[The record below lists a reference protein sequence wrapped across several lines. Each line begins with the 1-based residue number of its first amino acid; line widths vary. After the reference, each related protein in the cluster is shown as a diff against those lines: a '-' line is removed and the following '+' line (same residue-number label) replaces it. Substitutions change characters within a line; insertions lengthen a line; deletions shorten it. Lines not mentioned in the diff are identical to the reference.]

1 MFSIWQESLI
11 LPIISLIL
19 SIIGPTE
26 ISEETKQRIF
36 ETSFNTVITSLRST
50 GFRATY
56 DEIKIV
62 SSSDSI
68 EAKNII
74 IGFPTNYLSNIQPCF
89 PDGYGN
95 DDQVFFETSNYL
107 NDCFINVNIDAFSI
121 KNIGIKKKSKENLII
136 GLSGIAFDLNGL
148 TKVLDG
154 ELAGL
159 NVVASVIADDQ
170 KLKGDLSI
178 ESGYSFNQDKTAIG
192 FNLKLDKLADLKI
205 KANVSNP
212 KYFNDRYTYSGIDDF
227 TFNFNDFEFT
237 YKDLGLR
244 KLLEFLSLSMTGQ
257 KISSDITSNFFY
269 SSNEGD
275 TKKLA
280 VINKFLDGASKITC
294 SRKTSIYYSFQMYSE
309 FFDDNP
315 MRLLNFFCEDL
326 KSF

>member
-36 ETSFNTVITSLRST
+36 ETSFNTVITSLRSA

-68 EAKNII
+68 EAKNIV
-74 IGFPTNYLSNIQPCF
+74 IGYPTSKINYQECL

-95 DDQVFFETSNYL
+95 DGQLFPETSNYF
-107 NDCFINVNIDAFSI
+107 NDCFINLNIDTFSI

-178 ESGYSFNQDKTAIG
+178 ESGYSFNQDKTTIG
-192 FNLKLDKLADLKI
+192 FNLKFDKLADLKI

-212 KYFNDRYTYSGIDDF
+212 KYFNNQYTYSGMDDI
-227 TFNFNDFEFT
+227 TFNFNDFEFS

-257 KISSDITSNFFY
+257 KISSDLTSFIQT
-269 SSNEGD
+269 SNEGD
-275 TKKLA
+275 AKKLT
-280 VINKFLDGASKITC
+280 VLNKFLDGSSKITC
-294 SRKTSIYYSFQMYSE
+294 SRKTSIYFSSQMYSE
-309 FFDDNP
+309 LITEDP
-315 MRLLNFFCEDL
+315 MTLLNFFCEDL
-326 KSF
+326 KNY

>member
-36 ETSFNTVITSLRST
+36 ETSFNTVITSLRSI

-68 EAKNII
+68 EAKNIV
-74 IGFPTNYLSNIQPCF
+74 IGYPTSKINYQECL

-95 DDQVFFETSNYL
+95 DGQLFPETSNYF
-107 NDCFINVNIDAFSI
+107 NDCFINLNIETFSI

-227 TFNFNDFEFT
+227 TFNFNDFEFS

-257 KISSDITSNFFY
+257 KISSDLTSFIVI
-269 SSNEGD
+269 SNEAEA
-275 TKKLA
+275 KKLA

-294 SRKTSIYYSFQMYSE
+294 SRKTSIYFSSQMYSE
-309 FFDDNP
+309 TLSDNP
-315 MRLLNFFCEDL
+315 MTLLNFFCEDL
-326 KSF
+326 KSY

>member
-1 MFSIWQESLI
+1 LFSIWQESLI

-36 ETSFNTVITSLRST
+36 ETSFNTVITSLRSA

-68 EAKNII
+68 EAKNIV
-74 IGFPTNYLSNIQPCF
+74 IGYPTSKINYQECL
-89 PDGYGN
+89 PDGYEN
-95 DDQVFFETSNYL
+95 DGQLFPETSNYF
-107 NDCFINVNIDAFSI
+107 NDCFINLNIETFSI

-257 KISSDITSNFFY
+257 KISSDLTSFIVI
-269 SSNEGD
+269 SNEAEA
-275 TKKLA
+275 KKLA

-294 SRKTSIYYSFQMYSE
+294 SRKTSIYFSSQMYSE
-309 FFDDNP
+309 TLSDNP
-315 MRLLNFFCEDL
+315 MTLLNFFCEDL
-326 KSF
+326 KSY

>member
-36 ETSFNTVITSLRST
+36 ETSFNTVITSLRSA

-68 EAKNII
+68 EAKNIV
-74 IGFPTNYLSNIQPCF
+74 IGYPTSKINYQECL

-95 DDQVFFETSNYL
+95 DGQLFPETSNYF
-107 NDCFINVNIDAFSI
+107 NDCFINLNIETFSI

-227 TFNFNDFEFT
+227 TFNFNDFEFS

-257 KISSDITSNFFY
+257 KISSDLTSFIVI
-269 SSNEGD
+269 SNEAEA
-275 TKKLA
+275 KKLA

-294 SRKTSIYYSFQMYSE
+294 SRKTSIYFSSQMYSE
-309 FFDDNP
+309 TLSDNP
-315 MRLLNFFCEDL
+315 MTLLNFFCEDL
-326 KSF
+326 KSY

>member
-1 MFSIWQESLI
+1 LFSIWQESLI

-36 ETSFNTVITSLRST
+36 ETSFNTAITSLRSA

-68 EAKNII
+68 EAKNIV
-74 IGFPTNYLSNIQPCF
+74 IGYPTSKINYQECL

-95 DDQVFFETSNYL
+95 DGQLFPETSNYF
-107 NDCFINVNIDAFSI
+107 NDCFINLNIETFSI

-212 KYFNDRYTYSGIDDF
+212 KYFNDRYTYSGIDDI
-227 TFNFNDFEFT
+227 TFNFNDFEFS

-244 KLLEFLSLSMTGQ
+244 KLLEFLSLSLTGQ
-257 KISSDITSNFFY
+257 KISSDLTSFIVI
-269 SSNEGD
+269 SNEAEA
-275 TKKLA
+275 KKLA

-294 SRKTSIYYSFQMYSE
+294 SRKTSIYFSSQMYS
-309 FFDDNP
+309 DILADNP
-315 MRLLNFFCEDL
+315 MTLLNFFCEDL
-326 KSF
+326 KSY

>member
-36 ETSFNTVITSLRST
+36 ETSFNTVITSLRSA

-68 EAKNII
+68 EAKNIV
-74 IGFPTNYLSNIQPCF
+74 IGYPASKINYQECL
-89 PDGYGN
+89 PDGYSN
-95 DDQVFFETSNYL
+95 DGQMFPETSNYF
-107 NDCFINVNIDAFSI
+107 NDCFINLNIETFSI

-227 TFNFNDFEFT
+227 TFNFNDFEFS

-257 KISSDITSNFFY
+257 KISSDLTSFIVI
-269 SSNEGD
+269 SNEAEA
-275 TKKLA
+275 KKLA

-294 SRKTSIYYSFQMYSE
+294 SRKTSIYFSSQMYGETLS
-309 FFDDNP
+309 DNP
-315 MRLLNFFCEDL
+315 MTLLNFFCEDL
-326 KSF
+326 KSY

>member
-36 ETSFNTVITSLRST
+36 ETSFNTVITSLRSA

-68 EAKNII
+68 EAKNIV
-74 IGFPTNYLSNIQPCF
+74 IGYPTSKINYQECL
-89 PDGYGN
+89 PDGYEN
-95 DDQVFFETSNYL
+95 DGQLFPETSNYF
-107 NDCFINVNIDAFSI
+107 NDCFINLNIETFSI

-257 KISSDITSNFFY
+257 KISSDLTSFIVI
-269 SSNEGD
+269 SNEAEA
-275 TKKLA
+275 KKLA

-294 SRKTSIYYSFQMYSE
+294 SRKTSIYFSSQMYSE
-309 FFDDNP
+309 TLSDNP
-315 MRLLNFFCEDL
+315 MTLLNFFCEDL
-326 KSF
+326 KSY